1 MKEKDNID
9 ICGVLVQVLKNQT
22 KQVENTLNAIA
33 GVEVH
38 GLSEDNRFVVTI
50 EQDTKTQIISI
61 IESFNTPFWRG
72 FDCVGLSAFRATLG
86 ISNDLFTKAVFIN
99 CNA

>member
-22 KQVENTLNAIA
+22 KQVENTLNAMA

-61 IESFNTPFWRG
+61 IESFNT
-72 FDCVGLSAFRATLG
+72 LSGVVSTALVYQH
-86 ISNDLFTKAVFIN
+86 SELL
-99 CNA
+99 

>member
-22 KQVENTLNAIA
+22 KQVENTLNAIT

-50 EQDTKTQIISI
+50 EQDTKTKIISI
-61 IESFNTPFWRG
+61 IESFNT
-72 FDCVGLSAFRATLG
+72 LSGVVSTALVYQH
-86 ISNDLFTKAVFIN
+86 SEPL
-99 CNA
+99 